1 MARKKLRVGFL
12 FTNGCSGAKYAL
24 KQKIEVS
31 FLNRTWETSVFF
43 TDNKD
48 ASSLHYF
55 QNTKLIDYNDWYL
68 SAKGLYAQ
76 DLKLEDIYFKEVANF
91 FTSFNTDLIVL
102 SGFMRKVP
110 KSFIEKFPN
119 IINIHPAD
127 LRVLD
132 ENNKRK
138 YKGKDPVTLAINA
151 GEKMT
156 HSTIHFI
163 NEHFDEGEI
172 VCISDGLL
180 VEERTA
186 EEQQTLMK
194 DMCDG
199 PALLTAI
206 KGFADGT
213 FSLKVF

>member
-24 KQKIEVS
+24 KQTIDNS
-31 FLNRTWETSVFF
+31 SLNRTWEISGFL

-55 QNTKLIDYNDWYL
+55 QKTKLIDYSDWYL
-68 SAKGLYAQ
+68 SANGLYAK
-76 DLKLEDIYFKEVANF
+76 DLKMVDIYFEEVAKF
-91 FTSFNTDLIVL
+91 FISLNTDLIVL

-110 KSFIEKFPN
+110 KSFIDKFPN

-132 ENNKRK
+132 ENDKRK
-138 YKGKDPVTLAINA
+138 YKGNDAVTLAIQA
-151 GEKMT
+151 GEET
-156 HSTIHFI
+156 TYSTIHFI

-172 VCISDGLL
+172 VCVSDGLP
-180 VEERTA
+180 VEGRTSA
-186 EEQQTLMK
+186 DQQTLMK
-194 DMCDG
+194 DKCDG
-199 PALLTAI
+199 PALIKAI
-206 KGFADGT
+206 RGFADGT
-213 FSLKVF
+213 FELKVS